1 MIKPYKERYTFEDRC
16 NKVKS
21 FQESD
26 PDKIMVIVEK
36 HPKSKLPDLPNS
48 KYHHHLFRF
57 LTFKNF
63 KYGQVKTLV

>member
-1 MIKPYKERYTFEDRC
+1 MIKPYKERYTFEDHC

-48 KYHHHLFRF
+48 KYASLDP
-57 LTFKNF
+57 
-63 KYGQVKTLV
+63 GS